1 MTNRIANGNGQR
13 PTNGKPGHGKPKAG
27 DAPERRPLFELTD
40 RQPPF
45 DAKAELGVIGSM
57 ILMQSVCDEV
67 SKILRPEDFYDSA
80 HEIMYRH
87 LLALHETGKAY
98 DDTLIVNRLKKAGD
112 WDHVGGAAYLTQIVN
127 AVPNAAHATYYAEIV
142 RDKAIYRKVILR
154 STELLRDAYDEFSE
168 PQKLL
173 ADADAAFSGVSDQFL
188 TAQEPRAINAVALEA
203 MAALDER
210 MGGQIQGTPT
220 GIAALD
226 HVKRLKSGEL
236 IILAARP
243 AMGKCLGRGTLVL
256 MHDGTKRPVETI
268 RVGDRLMGPDSL
280 PRTVLALGQ
289 GTAQMYA
296 VNQAYGVRYRVNG
309 DHILVLARSKT
320 EGRHKRGT
328 VIEISVSELLKKPKS
343 WLSRWR
349 GFKAAVEYPR
359 TAQPLEPY
367 FLGLW
372 LGDGAAASGRISSA
386 DTEIEDYLR
395 DYATRRGARL
405 AIYRPKKSKASEYT
419 IAAIGRDAMTTHWSV
434 KATLGRLNLLNNKH
448 IPRCYMVASREQRL
462 LLLAGLVDS
471 DGHYSTAN
479 NAFDITMT
487 DRRLI
492 EEIKE
497 LADSLGFRASIT
509 YKRKRCQTG
518 AVSDAWAL
526 MIRGNI
532 EDIPTKLPRKR
543 PRKKWG
549 QYEGSDARWSTLQI
563 EPDGVDEYFGFSLDG
578 DGRFLLS
585 DGTVTHNTALAC
597 NIAVHA
603 VKHSHYPVVFFSLEM
618 HPVELTDRILC
629 AEARVDYGR
638 MLRGSLSAE
647 LKQDLV
653 NASLAL
659 ANLPLYIDDAA
670 GKTVTQIAAHCR
682 QLKRKHGGLALVI
695 VDYLQLVEP
704 DDQKVARQEQVA
716 KISRRLKLMA
726 RTLGVPVLALAQ
738 VNRQAEQ
745 NKDCRP
751 RLSHL
756 RESGSIEA
764 DADMVLFCHRPA
776 YYDKTIPEGQQAER
790 AELLLA
796 KGRNV
801 PMAQIDMH
809 WFGHWQ
815 RWDNPAPA
823 HTEAGG
829 QPWTPNSYHDAGG
842 DF

>member
-27 DAPERRPLFELTD
+27 DAPERRPLSELTD

-87 LLALHETGKAY
+87 LLAMHETGKAY
-98 DDTLIVNRLKKAGD
+98 DDTLIVNRLKKSGEWEA
-112 WDHVGGAAYLTQIVN
+112 VGGAAYLTQIVN

-173 ADADAAFSGVSDQFL
+173 ADADAAFSGVSDHFL

-243 AMGKCLGRGTLVL
+243 AMGK
-256 MHDGTKRPVETI
+256 
-268 RVGDRLMGPDSL
+268 
-280 PRTVLALGQ
+280 
-289 GTAQMYA
+289 
-296 VNQAYGVRYRVNG
+296 
-309 DHILVLARSKT
+309 
-320 EGRHKRGT
+320 
-328 VIEISVSELLKKPKS
+328 
-343 WLSRWR
+343 
-349 GFKAAVEYPR
+349 
-359 TAQPLEPY
+359 
-367 FLGLW
+367 
-372 LGDGAAASGRISSA
+372 
-386 DTEIEDYLR
+386 
-395 DYATRRGARL
+395 
-405 AIYRPKKSKASEYT
+405 
-419 IAAIGRDAMTTHWSV
+419 
-434 KATLGRLNLLNNKH
+434 
-448 IPRCYMVASREQRL
+448 
-462 LLLAGLVDS
+462 
-471 DGHYSTAN
+471 
-479 NAFDITMT
+479 
-487 DRRLI
+487 
-492 EEIKE
+492 
-497 LADSLGFRASIT
+497 
-509 YKRKRCQTG
+509 
-518 AVSDAWAL
+518 
-526 MIRGNI
+526 
-532 EDIPTKLPRKR
+532 
-543 PRKKWG
+543 
-549 QYEGSDARWSTLQI
+549 
-563 EPDGVDEYFGFSLDG
+563 
-578 DGRFLLS
+578 
-585 DGTVTHNTALAC
+585 TALAC

-618 HPVELTDRILC
+618 HPVELMDRILC

-638 MLRGSLSAE
+638 MLRGHLSTE
-647 LKQDLV
+647 LKQELTE
-653 NASLAL
+653 ASMSLSH
-659 ANLPLYIDDAA
+659 LPLYIDDAA
-670 GKTVTQIAAHCR
+670 GKTVTQIAAHSR

-704 DDQKVARQEQVA
+704 DDQKVSRQEQVA

-776 YYDKTIPEGQQAER
+776 YYDKTIPEGQQAEK

-823 HTEAGG
+823 HAEAGG
-829 QPWTPNSYHDAGG
+829 QPWTPNSYHDAGV